1 MDSLLLILFA
11 YLLGSVL
18 FGEHIARAKGVDIRS
33 VGSGNVGAT
42 NVGRAL
48 GIKYAVLVFL
58 LDTLKGLFPTLLAR
72 IYFGIDSWTTV
83 FVGIASVLGHIFPI
97 FHSFK
102 GGKAVATSLGV
113 LLGLSPLASIV
124 CLIIWYAVFKLK
136 GYVSLASLTASASAP
151 LLLFILGYPFKV
163 LLMSFV
169 IVFLV
174 FCRHRDNIA
183 RLLEGREH
191 GFKGS

>member
-58 LDTLKGLFPTLLAR
+58 LDTLKGLFPTLLAKL
-72 IYFGIDSWTTV
+72 YFGIDSWTLV
-83 FVGIASVLGHIFPI
+83 FVGIASVIGHVFPI

-113 LLGLSPLASIV
+113 LMGLSPLAGIV

-136 GYVSLASLTASASAP
+136 GYVSLASLTASAFAP

-191 GFKGS
+191 SFKGS

>member
-58 LDTLKGLFPTLLAR
+58 LDTLKGLFPVVLAR
-72 IYFGIDSWTTV
+72 IYFGIDSWTIV

>member
-58 LDTLKGLFPTLLAR
+58 LDTLKGLFPTLLAKL
-72 IYFGIDSWTTV
+72 YFGIDSWTLV
-83 FVGIASVLGHIFPI
+83 FVGIASVIGHVFPI

-113 LLGLSPLASIV
+113 LMGLSPLAGIV

-151 LLLFILGYPFKV
+151 LLLLIFGYPFKV

-191 GFKGS
+191 SFKGS